1 MELELTDLQKQVDAQ
16 IEARLSKIC
25 NVEWRAVNALPNG
38 RYRKKF
44 KPVTYSQTVF
54 DLLQLRQDLYN
65 GVDPE
70 SISATINNGEIQH
83 QFNQSKK
90 S

>member
-1 MELELTDLQKQVDAQ
+1 MELILTDLQEQVDNQ
-16 IEARLSKIC
+16 IEMRLSAIC
-25 NVEWRAVNALPNG
+25 KAEWRAVNVLPNG

-44 KPVTYSQTVF
+44 KPVTYSQTVS

-70 SISATINNGEIQH
+70 SISAAINNGEIQYK
-83 QFNQSKK
+83 FEKSK
-90 S
+90 